1 MSNIIKKIG
10 KLRVLVLT
18 KYWWEKGES
27 VIETQLCSYI
37 IDRVLIDRSIF
48 SEVVNSDVYS
58 IIIAAMSQS
67 KKPLS
72 ERIDRI

>member
-1 MSNIIKKIG
+1 MSNIVKKIG
-10 KLRVLVLT
+10 KRRVLVLT

-27 VIETQLCSYI
+27 VIECQLCSQV
-37 IDRVLIDRSIF
+37 IDRILIDRSIF
-48 SEVVNSDVYS
+48 KDVIDSQVYNT
-58 IIIAAMSQS
+58 IITSMSQS